1 MVRIRLILNTCGRL
15 CTGDLFTEA
24 GRILCSAISG
34 IEQALWDI
42 KGKYLNIPVWQM
54 LGGKC
59 RDRIRMYAHITPNV
73 ENPTI
78 QGSDAPG
85 PKRE

>member
-1 MVRIRLILNTCGRL
+1 MMSAL
-15 CTGDLFTEA
+15 A
-24 GRILCSAISG
+24 GID
-34 IEQALWDI
+34 QALWDI

-78 QGSDAPG
+78 QEVCSWAEKRVRDWFPLFKDTYVCPGSSY
-85 PKRE
+85 